1 MGFPLRNPVRSLFK
15 ISVTICLISNL
26 FVDMHRLR
34 RLLKIWSR
42 LSKMQNQGL
51 ICLITLI
58 APLAI
63 FPLFFQ
69 IAVPTKPRPNV
80 LEVTVLK
87 HLLKHLLHNPILLS
101 PTIIRLHFGFQ
112 HLFSAVSAF
121 IFCILRRY

>member
-1 MGFPLRNPVRSLFK
+1 MGFPLRKPVRSLFK

-80 LEVTVLK
+80 LTEPTV
-87 HLLKHLLHNPILLS
+87 LKHLLHNPILLS